1 MRSPNHYYY
10 TRGSSYFLVF
20 RLASS
25 SPSFCSSAL
34 FSSLGRTEGLF
45 PRLKTPIKLSE
56 AHCKLQTAFLIG
68 IRENYGFVLVLT
80 INAEDTAIKATV
92 NKIMTT
98 IRYSCVTE
106 TC

>member
-1 MRSPNHYYY
+1 M
-10 TRGSSYFLVF
+10 
-20 RLASS
+20 
-25 SPSFCSSAL
+25 
-34 FSSLGRTEGLF
+34 
-45 PRLKTPIKLSE
+45 KLSE
-56 AHCKLQTAFLIG
+56 ARSELQTAFLIG

-98 IRYSCVTE
+98 ITYSCVTE